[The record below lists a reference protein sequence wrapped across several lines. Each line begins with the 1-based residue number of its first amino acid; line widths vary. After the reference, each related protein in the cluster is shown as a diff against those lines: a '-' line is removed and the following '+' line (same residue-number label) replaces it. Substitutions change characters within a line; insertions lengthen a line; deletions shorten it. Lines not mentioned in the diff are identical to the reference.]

1 VGQVVLKVTLKTM
14 SVPVQYD
21 VGSEREWN
29 ALHEALSH
37 IPSCLGDLRSPWP
50 ERALRLGD
58 LLSSLEQTSLGLVQ
72 ELVDYRRRHFP
83 DATTWRLLPERHP
96 QPDPT
101 LLLAVREWVLSVGH
115 DPGVGLNKQKRLA
128 SVLTEILVARAA
140 IETYSKRLHN
150 VSPPDLVR
158 TLGALWLLVAE
169 CWKVLPILA
178 AGKASHG

>member
-1 VGQVVLKVTLKTM
+1 M
-14 SVPVQYD
+14 
-21 VGSEREWN
+21 
-29 ALHEALSH
+29 
-37 IPSCLGDLRSPWP
+37 
-50 ERALRLGD
+50 
-58 LLSSLEQTSLGLVQ
+58 
-72 ELVDYRRRHFP
+72 
-83 DATTWRLLPERHP
+83 
-96 QPDPT
+96 

-140 IETYSKRLHN
+140 IETYSTRLQN

-158 TLGALWLLVAE
+158 TLGALWLLIAE